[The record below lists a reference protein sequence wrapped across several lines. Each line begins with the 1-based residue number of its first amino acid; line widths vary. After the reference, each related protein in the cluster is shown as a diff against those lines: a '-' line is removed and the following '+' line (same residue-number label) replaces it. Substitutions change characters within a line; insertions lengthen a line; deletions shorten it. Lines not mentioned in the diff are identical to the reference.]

1 MPFCPNCGNNV
12 TEEDVFCGNCGA
24 KVKSNNVSQQVTDEF
39 RNYSKQNAKP
49 SIFNNLAAIL
59 IKPVSTI
66 QKIIDEIDQKTIVVL
81 GLLLTIIQGLFLM
94 WSVQQFFSMLG
105 KRVTTLLTQIS
116 SLSNMF
122 GGNTS
127 DPASLINEFKQF
139 KSLIEVPY
147 SYIFFHGALLFIIAA
162 AVLFIGIYFVL
173 NAMLKVNSGS
183 LTLFKIIILAAIP
196 FMGGELISILIS
208 YISLPLGTIILIF
221 GMLISFAAM
230 IFCIKDS
237 ANLPADKIIYLVS
250 IITII
255 MIACINFAIKQFA
268 ISDVNSIKNAFIGSY
283 TKMFQ

>member
-1 MPFCPNCGNNV
+1 MPFCPNCGNIV
-12 TEEDVFCGNCGA
+12 AEEDVFCGNCGA
-24 KVKSNNVSQQVTDEF
+24 KVKLNNVSQVTDEQ

-66 QKIIDEIDQKTIVVL
+66 QRIIDEIDQKSIVVL

-105 KRVTTLLTQIS
+105 KRVTALLMQIS

-122 GGNTS
+122 GGNIS
-127 DPASLINEFKQF
+127 DPASLLNEFKQF
-139 KSLIEVPY
+139 KSFINVPY
-147 SYIFFHGALLFIIAA
+147 SYIFFHGAFLFIIAA

-173 NAMLKVNSGS
+173 NAMLKVNTGS
-183 LTLFKIIILAAIP
+183 LTLFKIINLSAIP
-196 FMGGELISILIS
+196 FMGGELISIIIS
-208 YISLPLGTIILIF
+208 YISLPLGIIILIL
-221 GMLISFAAM
+221 GMLISFAVM

-237 ANLPADKIIYLVS
+237 VNLPADKIIYLVS
-250 IITII
+250 TITII
-255 MIACINFAIKQFA
+255 MIVCINLAIKQFT
-268 ISDVNSIKNAFIGSY
+268 ISDINSIKNALIGSY